1 MTARRRLAAPFVLVC
16 TLATLAACTGSGPS
30 PTPSTPPA
38 TSPTG
43 APPPPSPAVTGHPAG
58 IRCVSAQLTVSV
70 GPGPNAAGHVGLLVV
85 FTNTGAAPCTM
96 SGYPGVSFMTGPSGT
111 QIGDPAE
118 RVGTPRGPVILA
130 PQGRSHA
137 NLLLNQV
144 GNYSADGCKPVQAAA
159 GRGYPPAATT
169 PPSAA
174 PPRRPAG
181 PGGPGGPSPP
191 ARPLPRPR
199 AWAGSAA
206 SDLPRPAGRP
216 VPTPRRRS
224 AGPPSGPPRGRVR
237 PRRPRHPDRG
247 THRTPG
253 WP

>member
-16 TLATLAACTGSGPS
+16 TLAVLTACAGSGPGPS
-30 PTPSTPPA
+30 PSTPPS

-144 GNYSADGCKPVQAAA
+144 GNYSADGCKPVQAGGGGGDPPDETAA
-159 GRGYPPAATT
+159 LFA
-169 PPSAA
+169 PSAPQGRSA
-174 PPRRPAG
+174 PRPG
-181 PGGPGGPSPP
+181 SPP
-191 ARPLPRPR
+191 ASP
-199 AWAGSAA
+199 G
-206 SDLPRPAGRP
+206 
-216 VPTPRRRS
+216 
-224 AGPPSGPPRGRVR
+224 
-237 PRRPRHPDRG
+237 HP
-247 THRTPG
+247 
-253 WP
+253 